1 MRIVIGLDWNDQT
14 FTAVQAV
21 TRLYRPQEVVLV
33 HAVDIRPF
41 TDPIFGPSLSKQAY
55 AEMRQF
61 MEESGKQ
68 LVDRAADLLPAHVR
82 SVRRLCEVG
91 TPSHVIMDT
100 ARTASAD
107 LVALGARGLTR
118 ISEFFLGSVS
128 HRVLLHAPCTTLIV
142 KGKADIPKRVLMPV
156 EGPEDGDRVKSW
168 LHAHPFNHPVELSLL
183 HVLPHPYVA
192 EPGPSIPYGSWIQEV
207 ERRMEKM
214 LQELAAAL
222 SGPHYNVTTT
232 LAKGFTAATISKAA
246 EGCDLVVVGSH
257 GRTGVSR
264 FFLGSVSHAVVH
276 RVAAPVLVVRL
287 S

>member
-1 MRIVIGLDWNDQT
+1 MRIVIGLDWSDQT
-14 FTAVQAV
+14 FTTVQAV
-21 TRLYRPQEVVLV
+21 TRLYRPQDVVLV

-41 TDPIFGPSLSKQAY
+41 GDPIFGPSLSKQAY
-55 AEMRQF
+55 TEVSQSMV
-61 MEESGKQ
+61 ESGKQ
-68 LVDRAADLLPAHVR
+68 LVDRAADLLPPHVG

-91 TPSHVIMDT
+91 TPSDVILDT
-100 ARTASAD
+100 TRTASAD

-118 ISEFFLGSVS
+118 ISELFLGSVS
-128 HRVLLHAPCTTLIV
+128 HRVLLHAPCATLIV

-156 EGPEDGDRVKSW
+156 EGHEDGDRVKSW

-192 EPGPSIPYGSWIQEV
+192 QPDSGIPYGSWIQEI
-207 ERRMEKM
+207 EGRAEKM
-214 LQELAAAL
+214 MQELAAAV
-222 SGPHYNVTTT
+222 SGPHYKVTTS
-232 LAKGFTAATISKAA
+232 LGKGFPAAAISKAA

-276 RVAAPVLVVRL
+276 RVAAPVLVVR
-287 S
+287 